1 MLQLGY
7 VSRRFLYEKD
17 KEVLMEEKMP
27 AAGKRKYMEV
37 LKEKFAAFK
46 GNMKN
51 TFVCFPVTQGS
62 IWLFTLLFVLLIN
75 INDSSVMDFLGRI
88 MFFLVFYGTG
98 SFFTEALYQK
108 CRKLWLRIVLYIA
121 LVIPAVLFAWL
132 VTLDYDSMFL
142 AWEYDTIEFYL
153 PRYIAC
159 YELVLFTLAVYFCFR
174 KAGFS
179 LEEYLARFFAWAVR
193 VSILYFV
200 LIIGVGLIMG
210 ILVELFDVD
219 YDIFI
224 QAQVLLFGI
233 FYVSSLL
240 RGVLPKTGDDG
251 PFAEVLIKYVMTGLV
266 ISAFAIIYVYIL
278 KILIFRDMPSNSIF
292 RILTGL
298 FIAGLPIWTMNAFY
312 TQHNP
317 LLKISRL
324 LPYLFAPLVLLQA
337 YSIGIRIYENG
348 ITPMRYVCIML
359 LVFEILYI
367 TLYYFR
373 RQSAGILFL
382 VFAGLVFAACCVPG
396 INMFSISYR
405 NQKSALQKVLN
416 AETLS
421 ELSQRELDR
430 ASGAYWYLYD
440 DLPGSA
446 YLEQLTDE
454 QEQKLEEIRSERYS
468 DYHDTYNFYHSEEI
482 TVLDVSDY
490 RYCYPV
496 NEYARYDTE
505 EDVLTEY
512 SFTYGDNK
520 TITIPLRE
528 YLDGY
533 LDTEK
538 YSEESYEYFRSHRE
552 IICNDDCRL
561 YLEYLSFNYDYVTEE
576 YTNVSLRGYL
586 LEK

>member
-1 MLQLGY
+1 
-7 VSRRFLYEKD
+7 
-17 KEVLMEEKMP
+17 
-27 AAGKRKYMEV
+27 
-37 LKEKFAAFK
+37 
-46 GNMKN
+46 
-51 TFVCFPVTQGS
+51 
-62 IWLFTLLFVLLIN
+62 
-75 INDSSVMDFLGRI
+75 
-88 MFFLVFYGTG
+88 
-98 SFFTEALYQK
+98 
-108 CRKLWLRIVLYIA
+108 
-121 LVIPAVLFAWL
+121 
-132 VTLDYDSMFL
+132 
-142 AWEYDTIEFYL
+142 
-153 PRYIAC
+153 
-159 YELVLFTLAVYFCFR
+159 
-174 KAGFS
+174 
-179 LEEYLARFFAWAVR
+179 
-193 VSILYFV
+193 
-200 LIIGVGLIMG
+200 
-210 ILVELFDVD
+210 
-219 YDIFI
+219 
-224 QAQVLLFGI
+224 
-233 FYVSSLL
+233 
-240 RGVLPKTGDDG
+240 
-251 PFAEVLIKYVMTGLV
+251 
-266 ISAFAIIYVYIL
+266 
-278 KILIFRDMPSNSIF
+278 
-292 RILTGL
+292 
-298 FIAGLPIWTMNAFY
+298 
-312 TQHNP
+312 
-317 LLKISRL
+317 
-324 LPYLFAPLVLLQA
+324 
-337 YSIGIRIYENG
+337 
-348 ITPMRYVCIML
+348 
-359 LVFEILYI
+359 
-367 TLYYFR
+367 
-373 RQSAGILFL
+373 
-382 VFAGLVFAACCVPG
+382 
-396 INMFSISYR
+396 MFSISYR

-454 QEQKLEEIRSERYS
+454 QEKKLEEIRSERYS

>member
-1 MLQLGY
+1 
-7 VSRRFLYEKD
+7 
-17 KEVLMEEKMP
+17 MEEKMP
-27 AAGKRKYMEV
+27 ATGKGKYMEL
-37 LKEKFAAFK
+37 LKEKINSFK

-51 TFVCFPVTQGS
+51 TFICFPVTQGS
-62 IWLFTLLFVLLIN
+62 IWLFTLLSVILIN
-75 INDSSVMDFLGRI
+75 VTDSSVTDFGE
-88 MFFLVFYGTG
+88 MVMSFLIFYGTG
-98 SFFTEALYQK
+98 SFFSEALYQK

-121 LVIPAVLFAWL
+121 FAIPAVLFTWL
-132 VTLDYDSMFL
+132 VNLDSGSMFL
-142 AWEYDTIEFYL
+142 SWDYHTITFYL

-159 YELVLFTLAVYFCFR
+159 YELVVFTLAVYFCFR

-179 LEEYLARFFAWAVR
+179 LEEYSARYFAWLVR

-200 LIIGVGLIMG
+200 LIIGVSLIIG

-219 YDIFI
+219 YYIFI
-224 QAQVLLFGI
+224 QAQVFLFGI

-251 PFAEVLIKYVMTGLV
+251 PFTEILVKYVLTGLV
-266 ISAFAIIYVYIL
+266 ISAFVIIYVYIL
-278 KILIFRDMPSNSIF
+278 KILIFHAMPSNSIF

-298 FIAGLPIWTMNAFY
+298 FLAGLPIWTMNAFY

-373 RQSAGILFL
+373 RQSVGILFL
-382 VFAGLVFAACCVPG
+382 VFAGFVFAACCVPG
-396 INMFSISYR
+396 INMFRISYQ

-446 YLEQLTDE
+446 YLAELTDE
-454 QEQKLEEIRSERYS
+454 QEKKLEEIKSEKYS
-468 DYHDTYNFYHSEEI
+468 DYHDIYNFYHSEEI
-482 TVLDVSDY
+482 EVLDVSGY

-496 NEYARYDTE
+496 HVYTRYNTV
-505 EDVLTEY
+505 EDSLAEY

-520 TITIPLRE
+520 TTTVNLKK
-528 YLDGY
+528 YLDGF
-533 LDTEK
+533 LDTK
-538 YSEESYEYFRSHRE
+538 NYSEESYEYFRSHRE
-552 IICNDDCRL
+552 ILCKDDCSL
-561 YLEYLSFNYDYVTEE
+561 YLEYLSFNYDFVTEE